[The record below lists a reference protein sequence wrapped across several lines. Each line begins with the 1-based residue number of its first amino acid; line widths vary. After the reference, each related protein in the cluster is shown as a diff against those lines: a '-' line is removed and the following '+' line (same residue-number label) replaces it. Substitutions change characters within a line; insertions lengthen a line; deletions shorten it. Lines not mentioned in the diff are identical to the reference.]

1 LLFTS
6 SARLWQRLAA
16 VSALAFLRQPGHALD
31 CRVAALLAVT
41 GYDPGRY
48 VIVATAEESYQA
60 CRRRS
65 AAATPGAR
73 APRTVI
79 ARRRS
84 RRGNPEVLRFAWSMW
99 RKMARGGDWI
109 AASAAPPRNDQRAG
123 VCRLPDETLSKS
135 DSGTQPLRCLG
146 CICFILRATPRQA
159 IEDRLLAETLREG
172 ELKQVV

>member
-1 LLFTS
+1 MATPCCGERVGFPAA
-6 SARLWQRLAA
+6 ARARPGLPRRCAPR
-16 VSALAFLRQPGHALD
+16 SDGLRPRPVRHRRDGRRVLPGL
-31 CRVAALLAVT
+31 R
-41 GYDPGRY
+41 PG
-48 VIVATAEESYQA
+48 
-60 CRRRS
+60 